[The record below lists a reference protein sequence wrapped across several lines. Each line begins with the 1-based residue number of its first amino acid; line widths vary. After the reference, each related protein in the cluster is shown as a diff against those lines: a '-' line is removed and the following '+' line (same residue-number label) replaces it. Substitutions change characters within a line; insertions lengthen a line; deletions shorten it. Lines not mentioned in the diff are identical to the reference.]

1 MKNNILIIIVVTLVA
16 VAVIAAVI
24 LAGLAKKTGSS
35 NSDDI
40 PNWGGSSGDISS
52 EYSSAGGE
60 SYMDNSSDNSW
71 GESSASSA
79 SSASPVIVPDYS
91 GKPSSSSTPA
101 STGSVTSAPSGEFSA
116 AESIVATANS
126 LIGVPFVM
134 GGNNSDGF
142 DNPGFI
148 YYVLRE
154 NGFQNCSH
162 SVEKQSKMG
171 RKLEFSELKAGD
183 LVFFYDETDTDVGFG
198 GIYVGDGKM
207 IACLTPSNREAGV
220 MSADITT
227 PYYQRKFYCGVSLS

>member
-16 VAVIAAVI
+16 VGVIAAVI
-24 LAGLAKKTGSS
+24 LAGLAKETGGSS

-52 EYSSAGGE
+52 DQSSAGGE
-60 SYMDNSSDNSW
+60 SYMDNSSDSPW

-79 SSASPVIVPDYS
+79 SSVFVPDYS

-207 IACLTPSNREAGV
+207 IACLTPTNREAGV

-227 PYYQRKFYCGVSLS
+227 PYYQRKFCCGVSLS

>member
-16 VAVIAAVI
+16 VGVIAAVI
-24 LAGLAKKTGSS
+24 LAGLAKETGGSS

-40 PNWGGSSGDISS
+40 PNWGGSSGDVSDDH
-52 EYSSAGGE
+52 SSAGGE
-60 SYMDNSSDNSW
+60 SSVDNSSDSSQS
-71 GESSASSA
+71 ESSSY
-79 SSASPVIVPDYS
+79 VNVPDYS
-91 GKPSSSSTPA
+91 GKPSSSPTPI

-116 AESIVATANS
+116 AESIVATASS

-154 NGFQNCSH
+154 NGFHNCSH
-162 SVEKQSKMG
+162 NVEKQSKMG
-171 RKLEFSELKAGD
+171 RRLEFSELKAGD
-183 LVFFYDETDTDVGFG
+183 LVFFYNETDTAVGFG

-207 IACLTPSNREAGV
+207 IACLTPSTREAGV

-227 PYYQRKFYCGVSLS
+227 PYYQKKFYCGVSLS

>member
-1 MKNNILIIIVVTLVA
+1 MKNNILIIVVVTLVA
-16 VAVIAAVI
+16 IGVIVAVI
-24 LAGLAKKTGSS
+24 LAGLAKDTGGNP

-40 PNWGGSSGDISS
+40 PNWGGSSGDISGNHS
-52 EYSSAGGE
+52 
-60 SYMDNSSDNSW
+60 SSD
-71 GESSASSA
+71 GESSQESS
-79 SSASPVIVPDYS
+79 SVFSADVSDTSGDPV
-91 GKPSSSSTPA
+91 SSSTPI
-101 STGSVTSAPSGEFSA
+101 STGSVASTPNEEFSA
-116 AESIVATANS
+116 VDSIVATASS

-154 NGFQNCSH
+154 NGFHNCSH

-171 RKLEFSELKAGD
+171 ERLEFSELKAGD

-198 GIYVGDGKM
+198 GIYIGDGKM

-227 PYYQRKFYCGVSLS
+227 PYYQKKFYCGVSLS